1 MSNGSKRSRD
11 EMAAPVSQVT
21 QASEII
27 ENVQRIVSTVWLNK
41 RQCKRIADRF
51 KVIGDGLKGLDKDF
65 VSGKPLDGSNVD
77 YPAFDELL
85 TVLRKGEALVSSNT
99 GMYAIYTVLSR
110 TDNREAFEVFHEELE
125 TMKAKFLFE
134 DAGVGGD
141 FELTTGPERSD
152 ILTDDAD
159 KDLEEMKGLKALQK
173 SVDGL
178 SPIDEVTQLS
188 ETLGA
193 MNLEKVKK
201 VLFEKSENR
210 EASDGLPSYLDIDMA
225 NIETDT
231 QPIREH
237 VRMSTHDPAETF
249 SWALVRSGRWLGC
262 EFAVKVFKSGESSWD
277 RSQLA
282 REVGNLMELRHPHI
296 VRFIGFA
303 QGADQCC
310 VLMELMDSDLK
321 TFMTSRPQPPFSHSE
336 ELSIITQ
343 IAKGMLYLHT
353 QGYVHE
359 ELKCSNI
366 LVKSYGDYIEVKIG
380 DLRNARKLASI
391 GDQYSSHC
399 SRRPRWTA
407 LEAIKN
413 YNGEKPSDEMLRK
426 SDVYCFAMTCYE
438 VVTGKLPFQ
447 DIRGRA
453 LMAKIEAGERPEL
466 PADLDEGWR
475 GLITTCWDSDP
486 SKRPEFEDICHV
498 LGIIRSSKPHVASNG
513 TSLGTESKMLRLL
526 KHGSLNTWVFP
537 RVISAVSG
545 LFVGV
550 QSKQQ
555 AATKTPV
562 ISQEESVE
570 NMPVV
575 SQEESVENMD
585 VDGPSGIRIPEYLRI
600 KPAALHKGRCIGSG
614 ASAEVWEVMWLG
626 CKFAM
631 KTFQSSTPIP
641 ALQSELDFLIQLR
654 HPYIIQMVGLSVQ
667 SDQRCSIVMEF
678 MGGSLRKLIRSR
690 MEQKRVVL
698 FDVHEALGIIRKIA
712 LGMAFLH
719 SRGVLH
725 RDLKGENVL
734 CQEYADSI
742 DVKIVDFGVSQY
754 IQGSSGDFSLSV
766 GTKFWRAPEI
776 FPLEANRSRTSC
788 DLKKADVYSFAM
800 TCYEVLTGNVP
811 FAERR
816 ATEYDAVLSG
826 LRPELPLNLDSGL
839 KALIAKCWHTDPEER
854 PHFSQ
859 ICDELH
865 TIHQTLQSSTS

>member
-11 EMAAPVSQVT
+11 EMAAPVSQGS

-51 KVIGDGLKGLDKDF
+51 KVIGDGLKGLHKDF
-65 VSGKPLDGSNVD
+65 VSGKPSVGNNVD

-134 DAGVGGD
+134 DAGVGDD
-141 FELTTGPERSD
+141 FELTTGHERSA

-173 SVDGL
+173 NLDGL

-188 ETLGA
+188 EKLGA

-201 VLFEKSENR
+201 VVFEKSENR

-225 NIETDT
+225 NIETNK

-237 VRMSTHDPAETF
+237 VRMSTHDPEKSF

-303 QGADQCC
+303 QGVDQCC

-321 TFMTSRPQPPFSHSE
+321 SFMKSRPRPPFSHSE

-366 LVKSYGDYIEVKIG
+366 LVKSHGDYIEVKIG
-380 DLRNARKLASI
+380 DLRNAKKLASI

-413 YNGEKPSDEMLRK
+413 YNGKKPSDEMLRK

-447 DIRGRA
+447 DIQGDA

-513 TSLGTESKMLRLL
+513 TWLGTESKILRLL
-526 KHGSLNTWVFP
+526 KPGSSNTWVIP
-537 RVISAVSG
+537 RVISAFHG
-545 LFVGV
+545 LFGRVH
-550 QSKQQ
+550 SNEQ
-555 AATKTPV
+555 AAEETPV
-562 ISQEESVE
+562 VPE
-570 NMPVV
+570 
-575 SQEESVENMD
+575 VENMD
-585 VDGPSGIRIPEYLRI
+585 VDGPSGIRIPECLRI
-600 KPAALHKGRCIGSG
+600 KPAALHKGRCIGIG

-631 KTFQSSTPIP
+631 KTFEPSTSDSIRW
-641 ALQSELDFLIQLR
+641 LQSELDFLIQLR
-654 HPYIIQMVGLSVQ
+654 HPYIIQLVGLSVH

-690 MEQKRVVL
+690 VDQKRAVP
-698 FDVHEALGIIRKIA
+698 FDVHESLGIIRKIA

-725 RDLKGENVL
+725 RDLKGDNVL
-734 CQEYADSI
+734 CQEYGDSI

-754 IQGSSGDFSLSV
+754 IQGFSGENIVGV
-766 GTKFWRAPEI
+766 GTRFWRAPEI
-776 FPLEANRSRTSC
+776 FPLDANRSRTP

-811 FAERR
+811 FADLR

-826 LRPELPLNLDSGL
+826 CRPELPLDLDLGL

-865 TIHQTLQSSTS
+865 AIHQTLQSSTS